1 MEGLN
6 SWLEHWYPTF
16 WSVLFII
23 ETVATVSL
31 LGMAIKEYRY
41 DELKD
46 LEKKQKRT
54 RTSKKVTEQ
63 KDGGKVTEEV
73 TEVSEPIKEGEG
85 K

>member
-1 MEGLN
+1 MIALN
-6 SWLEHWYPTF
+6 AWLEHWYPLC
-16 WSVLFII
+16 WSIVFLI
-23 ETVATVSL
+23 EMCVGIAILS
-31 LGMAIKEYRY
+31 MSIKEYRY
-41 DELKD
+41 DESKD

-73 TEVSEPIKEGEG
+73 TEVSEPVKSEE